1 MTFRLRCRMDVL
13 RAKTAV
19 PISILAGL
27 LLLQCAVL
35 GERGR
40 RGSSFDPLGF
50 PGDDTVLTADAK
62 PIVTPDDIDEQGGFV
77 EPGAGTS
84 ECSRDVVRVQFFATT
99 SLSEAEDVR
108 QRAIR
113 TLSQPASIE
122 FETPYYKLMIG
133 PLRDEDAAQRLV
145 VKLRAMGYESA
156 WVVRERP
163 NQRVRRQ

>member
-1 MTFRLRCRMDVL
+1 MKAV
-13 RAKTAV
+13 RAKTTL
-19 PISILAGL
+19 PIPVLAGL

-35 GERGR
+35 GERGG

-84 ECSRDVVRVQFFATT
+84 QDSRAVVRVQFFATT

-113 TLSQPASIE
+113 TLSQHVSID
-122 FETPYYKLMIG
+122 FETPYYKLKIG

-145 VKLRAMGYESA
+145 VRLRAMGFESA

-163 NQRVRRQ
+163 NQQVRRQ